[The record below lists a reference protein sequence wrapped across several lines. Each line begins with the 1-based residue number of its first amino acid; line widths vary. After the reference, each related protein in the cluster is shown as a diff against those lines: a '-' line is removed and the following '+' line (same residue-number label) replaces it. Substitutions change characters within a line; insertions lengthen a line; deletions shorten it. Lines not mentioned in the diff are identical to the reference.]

1 MRYFHLL
8 RVRPRAGRPIA
19 GFVLV
24 VVAMVSLSVVAVGCR
39 TVGPPPARSESA
51 IAAFLERF
59 EDAEAGELA
68 ARSQRPFVL
77 DREILRLTPD
87 LELLWHGLAEA
98 DLGFAGARIRSI
110 QPVYEDSYRDFA
122 DTRAMRRH
130 FERELDD
137 GTASIVEIE
146 TTTRERYA
154 LLLAGS
160 GAEPVLY
167 GMRGPLA
174 VLSSMRS
181 GRVDPASSTEQT
193 VPESDDDGPANRV
206 IASGADELREFAFP
220 GGRLRFGAYSVAAVS
235 EQQSNDRRILKV
247 TPSLGEFRLEI
258 DAEGIAA
265 GDGEPAITAVELERF
280 GSTVTVVV
288 DARERLPGT
297 LGPGGE
303 LVVLAASDG
312 ATIFASVAGEFAV
325 QTGGRRTRIGPREA
339 LEVLPGGRP
348 GDRLRWIGETIGYR
362 AYEHDRRER
371 FLANPVVG
379 LLQLQRVMARYRS
392 DVSSGGRQAPAAG
405 LAAKAM
411 RTYMLPRLYVAMKVE
426 YFGAFEEPEYL
437 SFGELY
443 RAVTDEYELG
453 IEPRL

>member
-1 MRYFHLL
+1 MRYFDL
-8 RVRPRAGRPIA
+8 RGAHSGGRSSTA
-19 GFVLV
+19 RFVWV
-24 VVAMVSLSVVAVGCR
+24 VLAMVALSVVAAGCR
-39 TVGPPPARSESA
+39 TVGPPPARSETA

-59 EDAEAGELA
+59 AEFEAGEA
-68 ARSQRPFVL
+68 AGWSHTPFVL
-77 DREILRLTPD
+77 DREILRLAPD
-87 LELLWHGLAEA
+87 LELLWDGLAEA
-98 DLGFAGARIRSI
+98 ELGFAGARIRSI
-110 QPVYEDSYRDFA
+110 QPIYEDSYREFA
-122 DTRAMRRH
+122 DTGAMRRH
-130 FERELDD
+130 FERELD
-137 GTASIVEIE
+137 GASASIVEIE
-146 TTTRERYA
+146 TTTQERYA
-154 LLLAGS
+154 LLLGGS
-160 GAEPVLY
+160 GAEPDLY

-174 VLSSMRS
+174 ILSSMRP
-181 GRVDPASSTEQT
+181 GRVAPASSTEQA
-193 VPESDDDGPANRV
+193 VPEPEDDEVPHRV
-206 IASGADELREFAFP
+206 IASGAEERREFAFP

-235 EQQSNDRRILKV
+235 EQRSNDRRVLKV
-247 TPSLGEFRLEI
+247 TPTLGEFLLEI
-258 DAEGIAA
+258 DADAVEA
-265 GDGEPAITAVELERF
+265 GEGEPEITAVELERF

-288 DARERLPGT
+288 DSRERLPGT
-297 LGPGGE
+297 SGPSGE

-371 FLANPVVG
+371 FLANPVMG